1 MKYLF
6 LVSIFLLVIG
16 HQIQCQIVQPGNLEL
31 NIYPGSEIDLEG
43 YSKSSKNETITTLS
57 LFDDF
62 QKGLICFNE
71 RLCYNDLTF
80 NIDLLNN
87 VLEIKKDD
95 GVFFINLSLIHSIID
110 STNHKTFAYISN
122 LDNTANFLARII
134 YDSDSIKL
142 YKRFLVKKL
151 QADYRPE
158 FDTGSKIPTY
168 EISEDFIFVD
178 ETNKVSSFNKVR
190 RGLLIRNLPENQLKL
205 NLSKNK
211 FKLKTIEDLRELIVL
226 VYSK

>member
-1 MKYLF
+1 
-6 LVSIFLLVIG
+6 
-16 HQIQCQIVQPGNLEL
+16 
-31 NIYPGSEIDLEG
+31 
-43 YSKSSKNETITTLS
+43 
-57 LFDDF
+57 DDF